1 MTYIAM
7 DVHKKRSTLAYWI
20 PGMEG
25 PKIVKCY
32 TTRDEFAR
40 VLSEVPEP
48 WVLALESTR
57 QSPAVVKW
65 LRELSV
71 EEIHYANPQEL
82 HAFNKGKPKTD
93 VRDAK
98 TMLKLLRMGELPECY
113 LAPPEVED
121 QRVLSRGR
129 RGFREISTRLR
140 NFVRAVLAQQGLDCE
155 GRDLR
160 GQGAREELEALVEQL
175 SPLRKLVVTLCLTLL
190 DQVEACVSATEAEI
204 EHQVGEDEVAQAL
217 MELPGIGIVIA
228 HALRAEM
235 GEIGRFPDPKHLHS
249 YAGLA
254 PKCHDTGDFSGERH
268 LPQRCNKRLRHWAI
282 LAAQGAARSRSPSK
296 ARRTYQRITKRA
308 KPNVAKVAA
317 ARSLMTE
324 VFHRWSQVEAPVPIS
339 V

>member
-20 PGMEG
+20 PGTES

-32 TTRDEFAR
+32 TRRDEFAR
-40 VLSEVPEP
+40 VLSELPEP
-48 WVLALESTR
+48 WVVTLESTR

-82 HAFNKGKPKTD
+82 AVFNRGKPKTD

-129 RGFREISTRLR
+129 RVFRDISTTLR
-140 NFVRAVLAQQGLDCE
+140 NVVRAALAQQGVVCE

-175 SPLRKLVVTLCLTLL
+175 SPLRRLIVGLCLSLL
-190 DQVEACVSATEAEI
+190 EQVEACVSAAEEEI
-204 EHQVGEDEVAQAL
+204 EHQVSEDEVAQAL

-296 ARRTYQRITKRA
+296 ARRTYQRITRRA

-317 ARSLMTE
+317 ARSLMTD

>member
-20 PGMEG
+20 PGMES

-32 TTRDEFAR
+32 TTREEFAR
-40 VLSEVPEP
+40 VLSELPEP
-48 WVLALESTR
+48 WVVTLESTR

-65 LRELSV
+65 LRDLSV

-82 HAFNKGKPKTD
+82 AAFNRGKPKTD

-98 TMLKLLRMGELPECY
+98 TMLKLLRMGEVPECY

-129 RGFREISTRLR
+129 RVFRDISTTLR
-140 NFVRAVLAQQGLDCE
+140 NVVRAALAQQGVVCE

-160 GQGAREELEALVEQL
+160 GQGAREELESLVEQL
-175 SPLRKLVVTLCLTLL
+175 SPLRKLIVSLCLTLL
-190 DQVEACVSATEAEI
+190 EQVEACVSAAEEEI
-204 EHQVGEDEVAQAL
+204 EHQVAADEVAQAL

-235 GEIGRFPDPKHLHS
+235 GEIGRFPDPKHLNS

-296 ARRTYQRITKRA
+296 ARRTYQRITRRA

-317 ARSLMTE
+317 ARDLMME
-324 VFHRWSQVEAPVPIS
+324 VFHRWSQVEAPVPIG